1 MKSIQADFQKDP
13 QEIKIKAGAKHED
26 WIQVCHRFNDDV
38 ERVCDIND
46 LGEYTGLYQCFDE
59 LNKGVFYLVEE
70 DKALFQMKRRHFL
83 DNIGIKDK
91 ILPPIRQTVPH
102 VLD

>member
-13 QEIKIKAGAKHED
+13 QEIKVKAGAKQED
-26 WIQVCHRFNDDV
+26 WIQVCRRFNDDV

-70 DKALFQMKRRHFL
+70 NKALFRMKRRHFL
-83 DNIGIKDK
+83 DNIGIKK
-91 ILPPIRQTVPH
+91 
-102 VLD
+102 